1 MRPIRTI
8 LATTLVVPFAAFV
21 VPGSALADDDE
32 IEPPKT
38 SPASAKPDATYGRIA
53 GDIGLVLGAGATFGP
68 RSPRLSADLRFRYLE
83 TAGLFFTYEDG
94 SLVSSSGTSAEPL
107 RVLALGFEIRP
118 LFMARW
124 LTGHELGAA
133 RADLMID
140 SLALELGGFLA
151 QPEGGTLGDQPG
163 LQAGLGLEIPVFP
176 RASGPWIGLHG
187 GVRWSEAVLGGA
199 AITGPDDRALFGTI
213 TIEWHQLVGAHVVDL
228 RDTAPR

>member
-1 MRPIRTI
+1 VIEMRPTRA
-8 LATTLVVPFAAFV
+8 LLVTTLALSLAVVAA
-21 VPGSALADDDE
+21 PRPARADDDE
-32 IEPPKT
+32 IEPPKA
-38 SPASAKPDATYGRIA
+38 SPPSAKPDATYGRIA
-53 GDIGLVLGAGATFGP
+53 GDVGLVFGAGATFGP
-68 RSPRLSADLRFRYLE
+68 RSPRVAADLRFRYLE

-94 SLVSSSGTSAEPL
+94 SLSDTSAEPL

-124 LTGHELGAA
+124 LTGHELGAP
-133 RADLMID
+133 RADLMLD

-151 QPEGGTLGDQPG
+151 QREGGTLGDQPG
-163 LQAGLGLEIPVFP
+163 LQAGLGFEIPIFP

-199 AITGPDDRALFGTI
+199 TITGPDDRALFGTI
-213 TIEWHQLVGAHVVDL
+213 TIEWHQIVGAHVVDL